1 MARSATGNS
10 GSFDVE
16 RVCIARLACGAT
28 IDGLWPDWR
37 RTFEIAIVER
47 CAPLAWIRSAPA
59 IRAAAPPDVSERWR
73 SHALCATE
81 HAHGQV
87 AELVMLLETFA
98 GDGITPVV
106 LKGLPLSVMLYGD
119 VAARPVTDADL
130 FVPTHLR
137 AQAHGVLV
145 RSGWRH
151 RFGLAPGEATY
162 QSVKLALCPYVELH
176 SSVLDENLMSH
187 LQVPSPEARLVDL
200 GGTWVQAQEGAL
212 LSVFLAAHLAKHASA
227 PLLWWID
234 FATLHDSLSDAE
246 RSEVGQLAVA
256 CHLDRYL
263 DWAVDGVRLLR
274 NTLSGDQETAA
285 TAMRQLRVKHARHNA
300 ARVAD
305 LAHGMVDRMRVLIAW
320 AWPRPLRSHPL
331 SYVRSAMRR
340 GMIWLDRRLHAA
352 EPLR

>member
-1 MARSATGNS
+1 MARSSTGHS
-10 GSFDVE
+10 DPFDVE
-16 RVCIARLACGAT
+16 RVCIARLSCGAT
-28 IDGLWPDWR
+28 VEGLSPDWQ

-47 CAPLAWIRSAPA
+47 CAPLAWIRSAAA

-81 HAHGQV
+81 HAHGQT
-87 AELVMLLETFA
+87 AELALLLETLA
-98 GDGITPVV
+98 RDGIAPVV

-137 AQAHGVLV
+137 AEAHRVLV

-162 QSVKLALCPYVELH
+162 QSVKPALCPYVELH

-187 LQVPSPEARLVDL
+187 LSVPSPEARLVDL
-200 GGTWVQAQEGAL
+200 GGTWAHAQQGAL

-234 FATLHDSLSDAE
+234 FTTLHDGLSDAE
-246 RSEVGQLAVA
+246 RAEVAQLAVA
-256 CHLDRYL
+256 CHVDRYL
-263 DWAVDGVRLLR
+263 DWAIDGVRLLR
-274 NTLSGDQETAA
+274 DALSGEQETAA
-285 TAMRQLRVKHARHNA
+285 AAMRQLRAKHERHNA

-305 LAHGMVDRMRVLIAW
+305 LAYGIVDRIRVWTAW

-331 SYVRSAMRR
+331 TYVRSALRR
-340 GMIWLDRRLHAA
+340 GIIWLDRRLHAA

>member
-1 MARSATGNS
+1 MARSATGHS
-10 GSFDVE
+10 DSFDLE
-16 RVCIARLACGAT
+16 HVCIARLACGAT
-28 IDGLWPDWR
+28 VDGLAPDWQ
-37 RTFEIAIVER
+37 RTFEIAIAER

-59 IRAAAPPDVSERWR
+59 IRAAVPPDVSERWR

-87 AELVMLLETFA
+87 AELALLLETFA
-98 GDGITPVV
+98 GEGITPVV

-119 VAARPVTDADL
+119 IAARPVTDADL
-130 FVPTHLR
+130 FVPIQLR
-137 AQAHGVLV
+137 AQAHRVLV

-162 QSVKLALCPYVELH
+162 QSVKPALCPYVELH

-200 GGTWVQAQEGAL
+200 GGTWAQAQEGAL

-234 FATLHDSLSDAE
+234 FATLHDRLSDAD
-246 RSEVGQLAVA
+246 RSEVTQLAVA
-256 CHLDRYL
+256 CNVDRYL
-263 DWAVDGVRLLR
+263 DWAIDGVRLLR
-274 NTLSGDQETAA
+274 DALSGDQEIAVA
-285 TAMRQLRVKHARHNA
+285 AMRQLRAKHARHNA

-305 LAHGMVDRMRVLIAW
+305 LAYGMVDRIRVWIAW

-331 SYVRSAMRR
+331 AYVRSVTHR
-340 GMIWLDRRLHAA
+340 GMSWLDRRLHAA